1 MCALIHTR
9 LCTALPLILI
19 QVGYVWNFVGAIGGT
34 LILYVFPP
42 LFLLRL
48 RYFAKLKLSA
58 QSGVSMWT
66 LHMSCSLWKDL
77 VAMGIILLGVFVL
90 VAGNYVAVEAI
101 VKQNHAARGS
111 CVQFNCL
118 LADNNTH
125 Y

>member
-1 MCALIHTR
+1 M
-9 LCTALPLILI
+9 
-19 QVGYVWNFVGAIGGT
+19 GAIGGT

-58 QSGVSMWT
+58 QSGVSMRT

-77 VAMGIILLGVFVL
+77 VAVGIILLGVFVL

-101 VKQNHAARGS
+101 VKQSHVSRGS
-111 CVQFNCL
+111 CAQFNCL
-118 LADNNTH
+118 LAENNT
-125 Y
+125 YY